1 MFNIHIV
8 KMSFD
13 KIRDYW
19 NNQPCNI
26 KHSSKP
32 FASIEYFDDVEH
44 KKYFVEPHIRDFA
57 DFDKW
62 KNKRVLELGCGIGT
76 DSINFA
82 RAGAILT
89 VVELSDVSLEIC
101 KKRFDVYGLTATFIC
116 ANIENISD
124 ILKDKQFDLIYS
136 FGVIHHTLEP
146 KRVMNQVY
154 NLLASDGEFRFMVYS
169 KISFKLFWLMMEHN
183 IKDISVGSKLV
194 CSQSEAQK
202 DCPTTFTY
210 TFDEIKNELLDE
222 RFDIIDI
229 HKDHIFIY
237 DIKNYKQNIY
247 LKDEY
252 WCNMD
257 YKDIEEIAKELGW
270 HTMVVCKLRKT

>member
-1 MFNIHIV
+1 
-8 KMSFD
+8 MSFD
-13 KIRDYW
+13 RIKDYW

-44 KKYFVEPHIRDFA
+44 KKYFVEHHIRDFA

-62 KNKRVLELGCGIGT
+62 KDKRVLELGCGIGT

-101 KKRFDVYGLTATFIC
+101 KKRFALYGLTATFIC

-124 ILKDKQFDLIYS
+124 IIKDQKFDLIYS

-146 KRVMNQVY
+146 KRVINQVY
-154 NLLASDGEFRFMVYS
+154 NLLSPDGEFRFMVYS
-169 KISFKLFWLMMEHN
+169 KVSFKLFWLMMEHN
-183 IKDISVGSKLV
+183 ITDISEGSKLV
-194 CSQSEAQK
+194 CNQSEAQK
-202 DCPTTFTY
+202 DCPVTY
-210 TFDEIKNELLDE
+210 TYSFDEITNELLDK

-237 DIKNYKQNIY
+237 DIGNYKQNIY
-247 LKDEY
+247 IKDKY
-252 WCNMD
+252 WSNMD
-257 YKDIEEIAKELGW
+257 DKDIEKMAKELGW
-270 HTMVVCKLRKT
+270 HTMVICKLSN